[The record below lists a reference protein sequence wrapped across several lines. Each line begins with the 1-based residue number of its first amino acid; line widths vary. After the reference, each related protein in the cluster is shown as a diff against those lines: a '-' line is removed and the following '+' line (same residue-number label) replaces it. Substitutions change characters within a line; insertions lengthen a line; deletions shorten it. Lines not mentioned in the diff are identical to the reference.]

1 MTNDD
6 ADAELKR
13 AKDSFERYL
22 KEHPEKPDPHGL
34 LFYLYRAEALLND
47 DAVRLPASISLSQ
60 EERAVLVRHLARARA
75 RLSPEARTLLI
86 RYVTKAVGIVEK
98 PEPLPLSD
106 KKAVY
111 MFVGTMYRLVPHLE
125 LLKTTLW
132 DEMPYES
139 AAAARA
145 AKASKSPT
153 PRSRNCADASV
164 SWTQGICGRR
174 RTPCS
179 TPYNAR
185 VRWLSTAKLRKK
197 WTNSGTSFPM
207 AGRRGHALG

>member
-13 AKDSFERYL
+13 AQDSFERYL

-145 AKASKSPT
+145 AKASKSPS
-153 PRSRNCADASV
+153 PEE
-164 SWTQGICGRR
+164 QELRR
-174 RTPCS
+174 RIGELDTGNLPAWS
-179 TPYNAR
+179 EANTMLDTLQREGFEGRQFRRPA
-185 VRWLSTAKLRKK
+185 LR
-197 WTNSGTSFPM
+197 PI
-207 AGRRGHALG
+207 